1 MILYM
6 PSSFRLL
13 WTTVGIRQKDIE
25 KCNIDVVQNVI
36 NMDDLFK

>member
-1 MILYM
+1 MDN
-6 PSSFRLL
+6 
-13 WTTVGIRQKDIE
+13 GGERQKDIE